1 MNIDIRQKNSHLYSF
16 DCFFKSTFI
25 KLNSIEVCKR
35 NGESCGHHRGIMED
49 NGVMIPSK
57 FDGHCCEGSVCS
69 YPTLGVVG
77 KCIDEGIAKNLVLT

>member
-1 MNIDIRQKNSHLYSF
+1 
-16 DCFFKSTFI
+16 
-25 KLNSIEVCKR
+25 
-35 NGESCGHHRGIMED
+35 MED
-49 NGVMIPSK
+49 NGVLIPSK